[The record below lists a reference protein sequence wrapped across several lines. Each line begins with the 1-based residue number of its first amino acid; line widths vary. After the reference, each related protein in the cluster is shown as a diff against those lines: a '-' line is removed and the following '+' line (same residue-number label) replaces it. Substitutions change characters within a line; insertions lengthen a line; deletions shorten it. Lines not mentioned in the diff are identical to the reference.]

1 MWNASASCESGSRLT
16 SVRWSCSSPLPLFHG
31 GGPFWRPPIALKST
45 RNGFA
50 ELPPDASAIARTI
63 TATTTTAPPPR
74 YHVRRPWTHWPGR
87 GGPPFD
93 RTGGG
98 AAALAVRRASLLFL
112 PLGTVGKRSGAV
124 RWPGRGGGTG
134 QTRPT

>member
-16 SVRWSCSSPLPLFHG
+16 SLRWSCSSPLPLFQG
-31 GGPFWRPPIALKST
+31 GGPSWRPPIALKST
-45 RNGFA
+45 WNGIA
-50 ELPPDASAIARTI
+50 ELPPDATATARTI
-63 TATTTTAPPPR
+63 TATTTTTPPPR
-74 YHVRRPWTHWPGR
+74 YQVRRPCSQSLGR
-87 GGPPFD
+87 GGPPFE

-98 AAALAVRRASLLFL
+98 AVTLAARRASLLFL
-112 PLGTVGKRSGAV
+112 PLGTVEKRSGAV